1 MCARVRRERYV
12 CLRSPDDV
20 EEMFN
25 ARVAGVKNDNVRRFM
40 AQAFAPSRDCDPA
53 VLDLNRLLLK

>member
-1 MCARVRRERYV
+1 V